1 MLCWW
6 PKISVYPPPWDV
18 GRAEMPHSNLS
29 ETQPDHECL
38 QSVYTN
44 TLIKSHYLLQCVGIQ
59 RWENRGLLQTLFIR
73 CVMLPHGVQYMF
85 SCSDVGY
92 YSRKVLV
99 LEQKY
104 DIPEHTPLG
113 NIKLQVV
120 SISAAVTHLHCA
132 ILDTLQNKGP
142 SWTLHYNWV
151 CTGANHMA
159 CSTHD
164 RI

>member
-1 MLCWW
+1 
-6 PKISVYPPPWDV
+6 
-18 GRAEMPHSNLS
+18 
-29 ETQPDHECL
+29 
-38 QSVYTN
+38 
-44 TLIKSHYLLQCVGIQ
+44 
-59 RWENRGLLQTLFIR
+59 
-73 CVMLPHGVQYMF
+73 MF

-132 ILDTLQNKGP
+132 MLDTLQNKGP
-142 SWTLHYNWV
+142 S
-151 CTGANHMA
+151 
-159 CSTHD
+159 
-164 RI
+164 